1 MIISR
6 NRLNSTGESRQP
18 CLTPTVVWNSSPS
31 WLVRRNCTAGVFI
44 KGLDDLNKPFLD
56 VEASEDM
63 PEAIMPHSVEGF
75 LEVNEVVEQVLL
87 ML

>member
-1 MIISR
+1 M
-6 NRLNSTGESRQP
+6 
-18 CLTPTVVWNSSPS
+18 
-31 WLVRRNCTAGVFI
+31 FI

-63 PEAIMPHSVEGF
+63 PEVVMPHSVEGF
-75 LEVNEVVEQVLL
+75 LEVSEVVEQVLL

>member
-6 NRLNSTGESRQP
+6 NRLNSTGESRHP
-18 CLTPTVVWNSSPS
+18 CLMPTVVWNSSPS
-31 WLVRRNCTAGVFI
+31 WLMRRNCTTGMFI
-44 KGLDDLNKPFLD
+44 KGLDDFD

-75 LEVNEVVEQVLL
+75 LEVSEVVEQVLL